1 MKSSNFKKTF
11 SYSRRSFIGAAA
23 SSAFAFTFVP
33 SRVFGANSR
42 LQVAGVG
49 VGGKGKGDF
58 DVLSLIFI
66 ISNSIHNVVD
76 P

>member
-1 MKSSNFKKTF
+1 MIKVCHFMKSNNFKQTF
-11 SYSRRSFIGAAA
+11 FYSRRSFIGAAA

-49 VGGKGKGDF
+49 VGGK
-58 DVLSLIFI
+58 VRV
-66 ISNSIHNVVD
+66 ISMGW
-76 P
+76 PCMAM

>member
-1 MKSSNFKKTF
+1 MKSKSFKQTY

-49 VGGKGKGDF
+49 VGGGRGAR
-58 DVLSLIFI
+58 VG
-66 ISNSIHNVVD
+66 VAAVRGG
-76 P
+76 